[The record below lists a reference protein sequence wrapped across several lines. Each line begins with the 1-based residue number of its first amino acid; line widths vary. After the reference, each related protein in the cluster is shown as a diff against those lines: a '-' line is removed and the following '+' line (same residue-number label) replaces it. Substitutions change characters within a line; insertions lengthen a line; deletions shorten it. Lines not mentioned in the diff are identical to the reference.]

1 MNPKRA
7 GMPARGIVPVTRAS
21 RADGRTKRT
30 RRFVLVLYVAGVD
43 RKSTEAIAAITRLCD
58 EHLEGRYQL
67 GIVDIYQQPALA
79 REEQIIAAPTL
90 IIKRPLPSRRLV
102 GSMEDLE
109 KVLVGL
115 EGMPRS

>member
-1 MNPKRA
+1 M
-7 GMPARGIVPVTRAS
+7 
-21 RADGRTKRT
+21 
-30 RRFVLVLYVAGVD
+30 LYVAGVD
-43 RKSTEAIAAITRLCD
+43 RKSAEAITAITGLCD

>member
-1 MNPKRA
+1 M
-7 GMPARGIVPVTRAS
+7 
-21 RADGRTKRT
+21 
-30 RRFVLVLYVAGVD
+30 LYVAGVD
-43 RKSTEAIAAITRLCD
+43 RKSTEAIKAITGLCD

-67 GIVDIYQQPALA
+67 VIVDIYQEPALA
-79 REEQIIAAPTL
+79 REERIIAAPTL

-115 EGMPRS
+115 GGRPLS